1 MDVHKPTSAAQTA
14 QEMEQAMLALA
25 QTIREAGEC
34 LLDLQEAVE
43 KLHLAQQPALLRAV
57 HDEAAGCI
65 RAAMRR

>member
-1 MDVHKPTSAAQTA
+1 MDVQKPTTA
-14 QEMEQAMLALA
+14 GQSEQEMEQAMLALA

-43 KLHLAQQPALLRAV
+43 TLHLAQQPALLRKV
-57 HDEAAGCI
+57 NEEASGCI

>member
-1 MDVHKPTSAAQTA
+1 MDVHKPTGAGKTE

-25 QTIREAGEC
+25 RSIREAGEC

-43 KLHLAQQPALLRAV
+43 MLRLAQQPALSRAV
-57 HDEAAGCI
+57 CGEAAGCI

>member
-1 MDVHKPTSAAQTA
+1 MDAQKPTTA
-14 QEMEQAMLALA
+14 GQSEQEMEQAMLALA

-43 KLHLAQQPALLRAV
+43 TLHLSQQPALMRKVNA
-57 HDEAAGCI
+57 EAAGCL